1 MMKITARMMH
11 FRTLNEKIR
20 ESDETNIEIHECYG
34 QRYIGSGL
42 SGKNITVYGIPGNA
56 LASYFD
62 GGTITVHGNAQ
73 DATCDTMNEGRVV
86 IHGSCGDAAGYGMRG
101 GQLLIR
107 DNVGYR
113 AGIHMKAYKEQQPLI
128 MVGGMAGSFLAEYQA
143 GGTIIVLG
151 LNNREKPA
159 PIGALCCAGMH
170 GGRLFLRCNEK
181 PTDFDD
187 HIFVNKATEDDM
199 QSIEA
204 YLRDFCDTFDIS
216 YEEVLSK
223 DFYVITPNT
232 SNPYKALYTKNCV

>member
-1 MMKITARMMH
+1 MKLTASGMH
-11 FRTLNEKIR
+11 FRTLNEQIR
-20 ESDETNIEIHECYG
+20 QSTDNDIEITNCCG

-42 SGKNITVYGIPGNA
+42 KNKNITIHGVPGNA

-73 DATCDTMNEGRVV
+73 DATCDTMNDGRVV
-86 IHGSCGDAAGYGMRG
+86 IYGSCGDAAGYGMRG

-151 LNNREKPA
+151 LNNQEKPA

-170 GGRLFLRCNEK
+170 GGRLFLRCNSE

-187 HIFVNKATEDDM
+187 HILVRRATPEDM
-199 QSIEA
+199 QSIEEH
-204 YLRDFCDTFDIS
+204 LQDFCETFAVS
-216 YEEVLSK
+216 YNDVMAK
-223 DFYVITPNT
+223 DFYVVTPNT
-232 SNPYKALYTKNCV
+232 SNPYQALYTKNCV